1 MPESVG
7 TGVSGFLAGPGLLI
21 IMLVAMVL
29 LMILPQRKRN
39 KKVKDMLDGIKVGD
53 HVRTIGGFYGK
64 VVQTKED
71 FFVIEVPPDHVKLTI
86 ARSAISTVENTDVE
100 NEQIDEVKK

>member
-7 TGVSGFLAGPGLLI
+7 TGVAGFLAGPGLLI

-39 KKVKDMLDGIKVGD
+39 KKVKDMLDGIKPGD
-53 HVRTIGGFYGK
+53 HIRTIGGFYGK
-64 VVQTKED
+64 VVQKKDD
-71 FFVIEVPPDHVKLTI
+71 FFVIEVPPDHIQLTI
-86 ARSAISTVENTDVE
+86 ARSAIATVENTDVE
-100 NEQIDEVKK
+100 NETIDEVKK